1 MAPSLW
7 FVAAVFLAAVA
18 SRGVAARPLVS
29 GVDDSG
35 RAPLQTSRPFN
46 IAHRGSNG
54 ELPEEA
60 AAAYARAIDEG
71 ADFIE
76 ADVEATKDGHL
87 VCFHDT
93 TLDDVTDVAD
103 HPEFASRR
111 HTLEMQWANVT
122 GFFISTD
129 SPIIT
134 FEEFIDIALNAKR
147 VVGIYPEMKNP
158 VFMNKHVQWGD
169 GKKYE
174 DKFIAT
180 LKKYGYGGKYMSPEW
195 RAKPVFIQSF
205 APTSLVHA
213 ANLTESPLVFLIDD
227 VTVRT
232 EDTNQS
238 YDEIT
243 SGEYMDYMKKYVV
256 GIGPWKDT
264 VVPPTGDNQLAT
276 PTDLV
281 AMAHAR
287 GLQVHP
293 YTYRNENKF
302 LHFNFRQD
310 PYAEYDYWINGVGVD
325 GLFTDFPAS
334 LRRFQEWTAK
344 KQN

>member
-1 MAPSLW
+1 M
-7 FVAAVFLAAVA
+7 
-18 SRGVAARPLVS
+18 
-29 GVDDSG
+29 
-35 RAPLQTSRPFN
+35 
-46 IAHRGSNG
+46 
-54 ELPEEA
+54 
-60 AAAYARAIDEG
+60 
-71 ADFIE
+71 
-76 ADVEATKDGHL
+76 
-87 VCFHDT
+87 
-93 TLDDVTDVAD
+93 
-103 HPEFASRR
+103 
-111 HTLEMQWANVT
+111 
-122 GFFISTD
+122 
-129 SPIIT
+129 
-134 FEEFIDIALNAKR
+134 
-147 VVGIYPEMKNP
+147 VGIYPEMKNP
-158 VFMNKHVQWGD
+158 VFMNKHVRWAD

-180 LKKYGYGGKYMSPEW
+180 LKKYGYGGEYMSPEW

-205 APTSLVHA
+205 APASLVRA
-213 ANLTESPLVFLIDD
+213 AALTDSPLVFLIDD

-264 VVPPTGDNQLAT
+264 VVPPTSDNQLAT

-302 LHFNFRQD
+302 LHLTSGRTRTPSTTTGSTASASTGSSLTFRR
-310 PYAEYDYWINGVGVD
+310 
-325 GLFTDFPAS
+325 AS
-334 LRRFQEWTAK
+334 AGSRSGQPRRKTEH
-344 KQN
+344 NLDC